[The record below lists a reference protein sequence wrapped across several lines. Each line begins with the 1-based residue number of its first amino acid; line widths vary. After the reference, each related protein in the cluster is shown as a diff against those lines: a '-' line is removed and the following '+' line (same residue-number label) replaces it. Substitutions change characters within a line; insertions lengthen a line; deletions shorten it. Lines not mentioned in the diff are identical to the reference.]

1 MKLRNRSKTIPKTP
15 PYGRPADAD
24 ILPFRR
30 RTAILRR
37 PAGRDPRKN
46 MTNTTKITNTIK
58 IMDSPVIGVFATC
71 TEDVC
76 LVPKGI
82 REDAAD
88 ILEKRLNVPVRT
100 GLIRDSIL
108 IGSLSRGNSNGFLIS
123 GRSGASDLEALLG
136 VPVGYLP
143 GKINAVGNILLAND
157 TAGLVS
163 PEVSDKAIEAIRNV
177 LKIDVRRGTIA
188 GIKTVGMAGCVTNK
202 GLLTSPGLSHD
213 EAALIED
220 LFGFA
225 PMTGSVNF
233 GSRMTGSGV
242 LANSKGYVTGDDTS
256 GFEMGRVAEA
266 LGFVGNDA

>member
-1 MKLRNRSKTIPKTP
+1 MKN
-15 PYGRPADAD
+15 A
-24 ILPFRR
+24 
-30 RTAILRR
+30 
-37 PAGRDPRKN
+37 
-46 MTNTTKITNTIK
+46 IK

-76 LVPKGI
+76 FVPKGI
-82 REDAAD
+82 FPDAVE
-88 ILEKRLNVPVRT
+88 ILEKRLKVPVKV

-123 GRSGASDLEALLG
+123 GREGAEELEALLG

-163 PEVSDKAIEAIRNV
+163 PEVSDKAIETIRSV

-188 GIKTVGMAGCVTNK
+188 GIKTVGMAGCVTNE
-202 GLLTSPGLSHD
+202 GLLVSPGISED
-213 EAALIED
+213 EKAMLED
-220 LFGFA
+220 LFGFE

-256 GFEMGRVAEA
+256 GYEMGRVAEA
-266 LGFVGNDA
+266 LGFVGSDA